1 MFLFDFSCLF
11 GFLKLNV
18 PEEASKRALIEK
30 GIKFYEHEIIQK
42 SKRDGGKEGEEIDA
56 SVDPKIYCQLGHL
69 LLLLEQYPKALSAY
83 QRFFHLREDHWKNA
97 PFMYGL
103 GLVYFH
109 FNAFQMATRAFQ
121 QVLYTEPGFKRAN
134 EVHIRLGLIHKTL
147 HNHDASI
154 KHFRQ
159 ALNDSNKCSLSKA
172 QIRLHIAHLLEIQG
186 KYKQAKEAYEHFESP
201 DVSEPQVK
209 ATALKQLG
217 WLYHVTEQLGDKNRR
232 ESLAVHYLKESLS
245 TDNTNGQTWY
255 LLGRCFSTLGKVHD
269 AFVSYRNSIDKS
281 EASADTW
288 CSIGVLYQQ
297 QNQPMDALQA
307 YICAVQ
313 LDKTHTAAW
322 TDLGILYENCDQ
334 PKDALA
340 CYVNATR
347 NKGGINSNLTTK
359 IKYLQQ
365 HLDSVAVQHLQSKQ
379 KKLPS
384 IEEAWALP
392 IPAELT
398 SRQGQGTILQH
409 PMGKNAMLHSQAM
422 GVQQNNLS
430 PGNPGVILPDD
441 PLNKKKNL
449 KRPSSEPLEL
459 PAPPPLTPQQIQL
472 FHSLQQNEASL
483 NPGQR
488 QQLQNLHHQML
499 RHQQYQVKMQ
509 QRAADPGQRSSDML
523 NGMPL
528 STHITSSGLLPHAN
542 IPENTAQSQGD
553 TGTPLASSVHP
564 ESTSEAGL
572 PKDLQKFVTDHLNE
586 INETDLSA
594 LLTSSR
600 HDLATSIA
608 EDLLA
613 QFTQS
618 QSSSVKKQET
628 SVLST
633 QQLSE
638 SSPRDTTPISHD
650 SVKNTSPSKHS
661 PQTPREPRID
671 PTQVEYRVKCDSDT
685 KLVISRNIP
694 RSHSPPSAPFNI
706 SINMKGREVLAAC
719 KGYGRSG
726 ITTSMLGDRCP
737 PRPPSPPYPLPKDS
751 LNPPTPSVY
760 LETKK
765 DAFSIE
771 LQQYCYSQPV
781 VVIRGL
787 AGALKLDLGLF
798 STKSLV
804 EANADHAVEVRT
816 QKQQAPDENRDVY
829 GNRLWRCDSSRG
841 RTTIARY
848 AQYQAS
854 SFQESL
860 REENEKAKGLHKDSD
875 SDSNSS
881 SGAKGRKKKTIKF
894 GTNVDLSDEKK
905 WKPQLQELTK
915 LPAFTKV
922 VSASNLLSHV
932 GNTILGMNTVQLYM
946 KVPGSRTPGHQEN
959 NNFCS
964 VNINIGPGDCEWF
977 AVPEAYWG
985 VIHNLCERNNVN
997 YLTGSWWPMLEDL
1010 YEEDV
1015 PVYRFIHVCVHLLW
1029 KNVHWVQAVGW
1040 CNNIAWNVGPVN
1052 ARQFQLALERY
1063 EWNKLQ
1069 SYKSI
1074 VPMVHLA
1081 WNIARNLNVSEPKFF
1096 EQVKSCLM
1104 RSLRQIRF
1112 TLDFVEDLGLEVKW
1126 HGRGENEAAHYCND
1140 CEVEVFD
1147 ILFVQEQD
1155 KKFIVYCQDCARKI
1169 HPRLEGFVILKQYHT
1184 SNLCEIFD
1192 RFQLAH
1198 HVPTS

>member
-1 MFLFDFSCLF
+1 MQ
-11 GFLKLNV
+11 V
-18 PEEASKRALIEK
+18 V
-30 GIKFYEHEIIQK
+30 IQ
-42 SKRDGGKEGEEIDA
+42 
-56 SVDPKIYCQLGHL
+56 Q
-69 LLLLEQYPKALSAY
+69 
-83 QRFFHLREDHWKNA
+83 
-97 PFMYGL
+97 
-103 GLVYFH
+103 
-109 FNAFQMATRAFQ
+109 ATRAFQ
-121 QVLYTEPGFKRAN
+121 QVLYTEPGFRRAN
-134 EVHIRLGLIHKTL
+134 EIHIRLGLIHKSL
-147 HNHDASI
+147 HNQEASV

-186 KYKQAKEAYEHFESP
+186 KYKQAKEAYEQFEKLEGT
-201 DVSEPQVK
+201 EPQVK

-217 WLYHVTEQLGDKNRR
+217 WLYHITEQLGDKNRR
-232 ESLAVHYLKESLS
+232 EGLAVHYLKESLAS
-245 TDNTNGQTWY
+245 DNSNGQTWY

-322 TDLGILYENCDQ
+322 TDLGILYENCEQ
-334 PKDALA
+334 PKDALT
-340 CYVNATR
+340 CYINATR
-347 NKGGINSNLTTK
+347 NKGGISSSLTTK

-365 HLDSVAVQHLQSKQ
+365 HSDSVAVQHLQSKQ

-398 SRQGQGTILQH
+398 SRQGTISQH
-409 PMGKNAMLHSQAM
+409 PMGKNAMLHSQPM
-422 GVQQNNLS
+422 GVQQTTLA
-430 PGNPGVILPDD
+430 PGSAGVMLPDD
-441 PLNKKKNL
+441 PLNKKKAL

-459 PAPPPLTPQQIQL
+459 PAPPPLSPQQLQL
-472 FHSLQQNEASL
+472 LHQLQQNEASL
-483 NPGQR
+483 SPTQR
-488 QQLQNLHHQML
+488 QQLQGLHHQMM
-499 RHQQYQVKMQ
+499 RYQQYQIKVHQ
-509 QRAADPGQRSSDML
+509 QRAAEQGQRSADML

-528 STHITSSGLLPHAN
+528 PTPITSSGLLPHAN
-542 IPENTAQSQGD
+542 IPDNATQSQGD
-553 TGTPLASSVHP
+553 TGTPLASSVP
-564 ESTSEAGL
+564 SESSSEAGL

-586 INETDLSA
+586 TDLSA
-594 LLTSSR
+594 LLNSSR

-618 QSSSVKKQET
+618 QSTSVKKEP
-628 SVLST
+628 SALNS
-633 QQLSE
+633 QQSSE
-638 SSPRDTTPISHD
+638 SSQQENTPISHD
-650 SVKNTSPSKHS
+650 SVKNPSPGKHS
-661 PQTPREPRID
+661 SGSPREPRID

-685 KLVISRNIP
+685 KLVISRNVP
-694 RSHSPPSAPFNI
+694 RSHSPPPAPFNI

-719 KGYGRSG
+719 KGYGKGG

-816 QKQQAPDENRDVY
+816 QRQQAPDENRDLY

-977 AVPEAYWG
+977 AVPESYWG
-985 VIHNLCERNNVN
+985 VIHNLCEKNNVN

-1015 PVYRFIHVCVHLLW
+1015 PVYRFIQKPGDLVWVGAGT
-1029 KNVHWVQAVGW
+1029 VHWVQAIGW

-1074 VPMVHLA
+1074 VPMVHLG

-1112 TLDFVEDLGLEVKW
+1112 TLDFVEELGLEVKW

-1147 ILFVQEQD
+1147 ILFVLEQD
-1155 KKFIVYCQDCARKI
+1155 KKFIVHCQDCARKI
-1169 HPRLEGFVILKQYHT
+1169 HPRLEGFVVLKQYQT
-1184 SNLCEIFD
+1184 AQLCEIFD